1 MDTGTKHNMGRPA
14 ITSSHPLHIQFL
26 FLYFSFIF
34 LVFICRI
41 YLFINVLLYLFI
53 YLFFFLFGNLQAI
66 KHFFPFSTQM
76 QKSHV

>member
-53 YLFFFLFGNLQAI
+53 
-66 KHFFPFSTQM
+66 
-76 QKSHV
+76 